1 MQAQVEFKA
10 TERTTIGK
18 GGAREAR
25 RQGTI
30 PAVIYGNAKPIVTL
44 NVEGNN
50 LSNEYRKGGFMNKIV
65 ALKSEKATY
74 FAIPREIQLNP
85 VSDKVEH
92 IDFMHVDAQTEV
104 KVRVPVHYLN
114 AEKSI
119 GIKRGG
125 VLNVVRRYLDVVCN
139 VRAIP
144 KVIDIDVTN
153 VNIGSSIHIKDI
165 VLPEGVKPSIKGRN
179 FTICSITGRGKDEE
193 EAPVAAAAATA
204 AAPAAAA
211 GAKAAPAAAAAKPAA
226 KK

>member
-1 MQAQVEFKA
+1 MQAQIEFKA
-10 TERTTIGK
+10 VERSAIGK

-30 PAVIYGNAKPIVTL
+30 PAVIYGNSKPVVTL
-44 NVEGNN
+44 SVEGNN

-65 ALKSEKATY
+65 ALKSEKSTY

-92 IDFMHVDAQTEV
+92 IDFMHVDEKTEV

-125 VLNVVRRYLDVVCN
+125 VLNVVRRYLDLVCN
-139 VRAIP
+139 VRNIP
-144 KVIDIDVTN
+144 TVIDIDITN
-153 VNIGSSIHIKDI
+153 VNIGTSIHIKDV
-165 VLPEGVKPSIKGRN
+165 VLPEGVRPTIKGRN
-179 FTICSITGRGKDEE
+179 FTICSITGRSKEE
-193 EAPVAAAAATA
+193 EEKPAEAA

-211 GAKAAPAAAAAKPAA
+211 GAAKPAAAAAAKPAA

>member
-10 TERTTIGK
+10 TERTEIGK

-30 PAVIYGNAKPIVTL
+30 PAVIYGNAKPVVTL
-44 NVEGNN
+44 SVEGNN

-65 ALKSEKATY
+65 ALKSEKNTY

-92 IDFMHVDAQTEV
+92 IDFMHVDEKTEV

-114 AEKSI
+114 TEKSI

-125 VLNVVRRYLDVVCN
+125 VLNVVRRYLDVACN
-139 VRAIP
+139 VRSIP
-144 KVIDIDVTN
+144 AAIDIDVTD

-165 VLPEGVKPSIKGRN
+165 VLPEGVRPTIKGRN

-193 EAPVAAAAATA
+193 EKPAEVAA
-204 AAPAAAA
+204 AAPAAGAKPAA
-211 GAKAAPAAAAAKPAA
+211 GAAPAAAAKPAA